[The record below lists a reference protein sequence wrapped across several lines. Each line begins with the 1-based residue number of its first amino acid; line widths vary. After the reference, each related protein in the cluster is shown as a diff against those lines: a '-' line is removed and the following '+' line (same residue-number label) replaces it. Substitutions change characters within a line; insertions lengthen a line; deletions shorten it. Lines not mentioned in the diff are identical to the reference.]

1 MEKKQNGSYKQSCW
15 TCEYCCNKYECIWVR
30 TLKERYKGTKIDDN
44 GYIIECPKYKHDE
57 LIYLSGNNLRAYEL
71 GISIR
76 KYRFIKNHIKKCKKY
91 KDLNITTVEEYLE
104 YKKNEKAERE
114 QRKIK
119 GYTRMQ
125 INYAKRKIK
134 EKNLEISPIE
144 YIEKYILPK
153 HSEEKKDI
161 EYKREYAK
169 KKYRE
174 KIEKEFFNNEKDK
187 N

>member
-1 MEKKQNGSYKQSCW
+1 MDKKQNDSYKQLCW

-44 GYIIECPKYKHDE
+44 GYIIDCPKYKHDD
-57 LIYLSGNNLRAYEL
+57 LIYLSGNNLRAYKL

-76 KYRFIKNHIKKCKKY
+76 KYRIIKNHIKKCKKY
-91 KDLNITTVEEYLE
+91 RDLNITTVEEYLE
-104 YKKNEKAERE
+104 YKENEKTEKE

-134 EKNLEISPIE
+134 EKNLYISPIE

-153 HSEEKKDI
+153 HNKYSSLA
-161 EYKREYAK
+161 EYRREYNK
-169 KKYRE
+169 KAYRKKCE
-174 KIEKEFFNNEKDK
+174 RKLNNE